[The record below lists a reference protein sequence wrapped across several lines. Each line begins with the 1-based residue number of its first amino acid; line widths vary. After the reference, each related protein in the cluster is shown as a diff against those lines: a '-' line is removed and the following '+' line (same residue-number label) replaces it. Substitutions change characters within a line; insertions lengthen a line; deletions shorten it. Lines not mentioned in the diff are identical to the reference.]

1 MNKTNKKSNLG
12 FLAFLPLIVFLAI
25 YIGSGIYF
33 SNIKADDPFKQVPR
47 HVALLIGVL
56 VAFLMQRKI
65 PISKKLDVFTENMGN
80 SGVMTIVLIYLLAG
94 GFQEVA
100 SSMGAKDS
108 IVNLCLNHIPQ
119 NLLIPGVFLMGAI
132 ISTAIGSSMGT
143 IAALAPVA
151 VSVANGA
158 NLNMPITCAAIIGG
172 AYFGDNLSMISDTTI
187 SATQGVGAEMK
198 DKFKMNFLISVPA
211 AIAAFILYAIF
222 GGSGE
227 INELGSYNIIQI
239 IPYISVIIFALMG
252 INVVLVLFIG
262 IGLAGLIGLLEG
274 NLTILTFLQAI
285 GNGME
290 GMLSISIV
298 AILVS
303 GIIGLVRF
311 YGGIDWLVYTI
322 SKKIK
327 SRKTAEYGIAFM
339 TGIISAA
346 LINNTIGIIISAPMA
361 KEIGEKYNIAP
372 KRLASLLDIF
382 ACAFLALMPHDG
394 GMLIVTSL
402 ANVSPIEVLKY
413 SYYIFALII
422 AGVITIQFGLLRTK
436 EEKETK

>member
-1 MNKTNKKSNLG
+1 MNKTDKKSNLG
-12 FLAFLPLIVFLAI
+12 FFAFLPLIVFLAI

-33 SNIKADDPFKQVPR
+33 SNIKAEDPFKQVPR
-47 HVALLIGVL
+47 HVALLIGGL
-56 VAFLMQRKI
+56 VAFLMQRKV
-65 PISKKLDVFTENMGN
+65 PIAKKLDVFTENMGN

-94 GFQEVA
+94 GFQEV
-100 SSMGAKDS
+100 SSAMGAKDS

-158 NLNMPITCAAIIGG
+158 NLNMAITCSAIIGG

-211 AIAAFILYAIF
+211 AIVAFILYTIF
-222 GGSGE
+222 VGSGE
-227 INELGSYNIIQI
+227 ISQLGSYNIIQI
-239 IPYISVIIFALMG
+239 IPYISVIIFALIG

-382 ACAFLALMPHDG
+382 ACSFLALMPHDG

-413 SYYIFALII
+413 SFYIFALII

>member
-1 MNKTNKKSNLG
+1 MNKTEKKSNLG

-47 HVALLIGVL
+47 HVALLIGAL

-100 SSMGAKDS
+100 SAMGAKDS

-211 AIAAFILYAIF
+211 AIAAFALYAIF

>member
-1 MNKTNKKSNLG
+1 MNKTDKKSNLG

-47 HVALLIGVL
+47 HVALLIGAL

-211 AIAAFILYAIF
+211 AIAAFALYAIF

-227 INELGSYNIIQI
+227 IHELGSYNIIQI

-262 IGLAGLIGLLEG
+262 IGLAGLIGFFEG

>member
-1 MNKTNKKSNLG
+1 MNKTDKKSNLG
-12 FLAFLPLIVFLAI
+12 FFAFLPLIVFLAI

-33 SNIKADDPFKQVPR
+33 SNIKEEDPFKQVPR
-47 HVALLIGVL
+47 HVALLIGGL

-94 GFQEVA
+94 GFQEV
-100 SSMGAKDS
+100 SSAMGAKDS

-158 NLNMPITCAAIIGG
+158 NLNMAITCSAIIGG

-187 SATQGVGAEMK
+187 SAIQGVGAEMK

-211 AIAAFILYAIF
+211 AIVAFILYAIF
-222 GGSGE
+222 AGSGE
-227 INELGSYNIIQI
+227 ISQLGSYNIIQI

-413 SYYIFALII
+413 SFYIFALII

>member
-1 MNKTNKKSNLG
+1 MNKTDKKSNLG
-12 FLAFLPLIVFLAI
+12 FFAFLPLIVFLAI

-33 SNIKADDPFKQVPR
+33 SNIKEEDPFKQVPR
-47 HVALLIGVL
+47 HVALLIGAL

-94 GFQEVA
+94 GFQEV
-100 SSMGAKDS
+100 SSAMGAKDS

-158 NLNMPITCAAIIGG
+158 NLNMAITCSAIIGG

-211 AIAAFILYAIF
+211 AIVAFILYAIF
-222 GGSGE
+222 AGSGE
-227 INELGSYNIIQI
+227 ISQLGSYNIIQI

-274 NLTILTFLQAI
+274 NLTILTFLQVI

-382 ACAFLALMPHDG
+382 ACSFLALMPHDG

-413 SYYIFALII
+413 SFYIFALII

>member
-1 MNKTNKKSNLG
+1 MNKTDKKSNLG
-12 FLAFLPLIVFLAI
+12 FFAFLPLIVFLAI

-33 SNIKADDPFKQVPR
+33 SNIKEEDPFKQVPR
-47 HVALLIGVL
+47 HVALLIGGL

-94 GFQEVA
+94 GFQEV
-100 SSMGAKDS
+100 SSAMGAKDS

-158 NLNMPITCAAIIGG
+158 NLNMAITCSAIIGG

-211 AIAAFILYAIF
+211 AIVAFILYAIF
-222 GGSGE
+222 AGSGE
-227 INELGSYNIIQI
+227 ISQLGSYNIIQI

-413 SYYIFALII
+413 SFYIFALII